1 MVKSILVV
9 GLLFAAPAFAKTLLD
24 CSLRGADVYSLTVVE
39 TNGRLV
45 LNETDTDQQNH
56 SRELSAQDWAAKR
69 IDLFKYKTTSESN
82 LTYDRDAQRWW
93 LVHRAPGENQFG
105 FQECN

>member
-1 MVKSILVV
+1 MVKSILVM
-9 GLLFAAPAFAKTLLD
+9 GLFFSSDAFCKTLLA

-39 TNGRLV
+39 ENGRLT
-45 LNETDTDQQNH
+45 LKETDTDQNSH
-56 SRELSAQDWAAKR
+56 SRELSAQDWAAKK
-69 IDLFKYKTTSESN
+69 IDLFKFPNAFEST

-93 LVHRAPGENQFG
+93 LTHRAPGDNQFG